1 MKYKLT
7 ERFIRHGA
15 FRKLRVFLFVGIIV
29 LLAWYVSTYWYQLML
44 IQGESMAPTYHN
56 WQLVLL
62 NKHCSSSEI
71 ERGDVVAFE
80 CADLSSVLVK
90 RVVALPGDTVEIKDK
105 LLYVNGEVSPLYEK
119 ESFSYAGI
127 LQDELVVATDCF
139 IVIGDNVS
147 QSMDSRYEQVGAVGA
162 ESIIGVVK

>member
-1 MKYKLT
+1 MKHELK
-7 ERFIRHGA
+7 EGFIRHGA
-15 FRKLRVFLFVGIIV
+15 FKKLRVFFFIGIIMI
-29 LLAWYVSTYWYQLML
+29 LAWYLSTYWYQLML
-44 IQGESMAPTYHN
+44 IRGESMEPTYHN
-56 WQLVLL
+56 WQFVLL
-62 NKHCSSSEI
+62 NKHFSASEI

-119 ESFSYAGI
+119 KSFSYAGI
-127 LQDELVVATDCF
+127 LQDEFVVASDHY

-147 QSMDSRYEQVGAVGA
+147 QSKDSRYEQVGAVNA